1 MTTLRIDEHLLEE
14 IRHRLTLRTPNA
26 DAVKSAVAMLSQH
39 YDVEGKTEPF
49 HCVIDSATGVG
60 KTFIMV
66 GIIEYLAG
74 IEAPAR
80 NFLILTPGRTIRDK
94 TVRNFTP
101 GDPRSITPL
110 MRSNP
115 FLVTAENFK
124 SPATAAALADASRTK
139 VYVFTVQA
147 LTSST
152 GDGRETHDYQ
162 ESLGSSLYD
171 WLGKLDDLVILADEH
186 HCYRGPAFSRTIA
199 NLNPEV
205 VIGVTATPDKRD
217 EDLVVFR
224 YPLAQAIE
232 DKYVKAPVLV
242 ARQDDRHD
250 DSTKLLDGVTL
261 LKHKERIGNQYAT
274 ENGLPPVR
282 PVMLVVAQTISD
294 AEMYRDILDSESF
307 DGGAWIGKT
316 LLVHS
321 QLTGDEKERAL
332 ASLDAVEEPD
342 SPVRIIIS
350 IGMLKEGWDVK
361 NVYVIASMRASVSEV
376 LTEQT
381 LGRGMRLPFQGKYT
395 GEQMLDTLEVL
406 AHEKYEQLLKNR
418 QVLSKQMIDYRVLT
432 EVRTTGAGQTVA
444 RKRTQETALPF
455 AANAA
460 VADQTSQSS
469 QTADPSLQPSET
481 ADTSLVV
488 TLDGRMKL
496 AEERAEDVPDLKRT
510 HLPLAGRQDIRIPY
524 VQRVQQSQP
533 VSLNQVLDRT
543 PFEALGKA
551 LLHEAADTLK
561 RTILTA
567 KGGEIKGQKAE
578 GVVEALSLDTPLE
591 TSRKALIEHVMRVRG
606 VERRPS
612 ELNAAAAIVDTV
624 IEAMGD
630 TAAENLSA
638 YLDRAA
644 KRLGTLV
651 AEQIRQ
657 HANAGVV
664 FSDAVRFAVLDKP
677 REALRRHELEHTDTF
692 QRALAYDGWIRNAYE
707 YAWFDSSPEYKAAA
721 AIDDDPNVI
730 VWARLHRNDLP
741 ITWTQEG
748 REYNPD
754 FVVIEKS
761 GESRICWLVEVKMDK
776 EMQAGD
782 VVAKKKA
789 AKTWAN
795 TINNS
800 GLADGRW
807 QYLLLSETDVQDAAG
822 SWAQM
827 KSFGQ

>member
-1 MTTLRIDEHLLEE
+1 MTTLRIDEQLLEE

-26 DAVKSAVAMLSQH
+26 DAIKSAMAMLSQH
-39 YDVEGKTEPF
+39 YDVEGKAEPF
-49 HCVIDSATGVG
+49 HCIIDSATGVG

-66 GIIEYLAG
+66 GIVEYLAG
-74 IEAPAR
+74 IESPTR

-101 GDPRSITPL
+101 GDSRAITPL

-115 FLVTAENFK
+115 FLVTADNFK
-124 SPATAAALADASRTK
+124 SSATAAALADTTRTK

-152 GDGRETHDYQ
+152 GDGRETHEYQ
-162 ESLGSSLYD
+162 ESLGASLYD

-186 HCYRGPAFSRTIA
+186 HCYRGPAFSRTIE
-199 NLNPEV
+199 NLKPAV
-205 VIGVTATPDKRD
+205 VIGVTATPDKKD

-232 DKYVKAPVLV
+232 DRYVKSPVLV

-250 DSTKLLDGVTL
+250 DRTKLLDGVTL
-261 LKHKERIGNQYAT
+261 LKHKERIGSQYAT

-282 PVMLVVAQTISD
+282 PVMLVVAKSIED
-294 AEMYRDILDSESF
+294 AKVYRDILDSVSF
-307 DGGAWIGKT
+307 DAGAWVGKT

-321 QLTGDEKERAL
+321 QLTGDEKEQAL
-332 ASLDAVEEPD
+332 ASLDAVEDPD

-406 AHEKYEQLLKNR
+406 AHEKYEELLKNR

-432 EVRTTGAGQTVA
+432 EVRTTGPGQIVA
-444 RKRTQETALPF
+444 RRRTEETALPF
-455 AANAA
+455 TVEPATE
-460 VADQTSQSS
+460 ADVSRS
-469 QTADPSLQPSET
+469 ADTKE
-481 ADTSLVV
+481 TSLVATFDSRIKV
-488 TLDGRMKL
+488 
-496 AEERAEDVPDLKRT
+496 AEERAEDVPDLKRF
-510 HLPLAGRQDIRIPY
+510 HLPLAGREQIRIPY

-533 VSLNQVLDRT
+533 VSLNQVLDRS

-567 KGGEIKGQKAE
+567 KDGEIKGQKAE
-578 GVVEALSLDTPLE
+578 GVVEALALDTPLE

-606 VERRPS
+606 VERRPN
-612 ELNAAAAIVDTV
+612 ELNAAAALVDTV
-624 IEAMGD
+624 ISAMGD

-644 KRLGTLV
+644 KRLGSLV
-651 AEQIRQ
+651 ADQIRL
-657 HANAGVV
+657 HSNAGVV
-664 FSDAVRFAVLDKP
+664 FSDAVHFAVLDKV
-677 REALRRHELEHTDTF
+677 REALRRHEVEHTDTF
-692 QRALAYDGWIRNAYE
+692 QRALAYNGWIRNAYE
-707 YAWFDSSPEYKAAA
+707 YSWFDSAPEYKAAA
-721 AIDDDPNVI
+721 AIDDDASVV

-761 GESRICWLVEVKMDK
+761 GDSRICWLVEVKMDK
-776 EMQAGD
+776 EMQAAD
-782 VVAKKKA
+782 VIAKKKA

-807 QYLLLSETDVQDAAG
+807 QYLLLSETDVNDAGG

>member
-1 MTTLRIDEHLLEE
+1 MTALRIDEHLLEE

-74 IEAPAR
+74 VEAPAR

-101 GDPRSITPL
+101 GDSKAIAPL

-124 SPATAAALADASRTK
+124 SPATAAALADTSRTK

-152 GDGRETHDYQ
+152 GDGRETHEYQ

-199 NLNPEV
+199 NLKPEV
-205 VIGVTATPDKRD
+205 VVGLTATPDKRD
-217 EDLVVFR
+217 EDLVVYR

-250 DSTKLLDGVTL
+250 DRTKLLDGVTL

-274 ENGLPPVR
+274 ENGIPPVR
-282 PVMLVVAQTISD
+282 PVMLVIAQTIGD
-294 AEMYRDILDSESF
+294 AEMYRDILDSEAF

-321 QLTGDEKERAL
+321 QLTGDEKEQAL

-381 LGRGMRLPFQGKYT
+381 LGRGMRLPFLGKYT

-418 QVLSKQMIDYRVLT
+418 HVLSKQMIDYRVLT
-432 EVRTTGAGQTVA
+432 EVRTTGTGETVA
-444 RKRTQETALPF
+444 RKKTQETTLPF
-455 AANAA
+455 AASPA
-460 VADQTSQSS
+460 VEEQNGQPQQTS
-469 QTADPSLQPSET
+469 DP
-481 ADTSLVV
+481 SLVV
-488 TLDGRMKL
+488 TLDGRMKA
-496 AEERAEDVPDLKRT
+496 AEERAEDVPDLRRT
-510 HLPLAGRQDIRIPY
+510 HVPLPEREGIRIPF

-533 VSLNQVLDRT
+533 VSLNQVLDRS

-551 LLHEAADTLK
+551 LLHEASDTLK

-591 TSRKALIEHVMRVRG
+591 TSRRALIEHVMRVRG

-612 ELNAAAAIVDTV
+612 ELNASAAIVDTV
-624 IEAMGD
+624 IDAMGD

-644 KRLGTLV
+644 KRLGALV

-657 HANAGVV
+657 HASAGVV

-677 REALRRHELEHTDTF
+677 REALRRHEVEHTDTF
-692 QRALAYDGWIRNAYE
+692 QRALAYNGWVRNAYE
-707 YAWFDSSPEYKAAA
+707 YSWFDSAPEYKAAA
-721 AIDDDPNVI
+721 AIDDDPNVV

-754 FVVIEKS
+754 FVVIEKTDK
-761 GESRICWLVEVKMDK
+761 SRLCWLVEIKMDK
-776 EMQAGD
+776 EMLAAD

-807 QYLLLSETDVQDAAG
+807 QYLLLSETDVEDAAG